1 MSEVG
6 SGRRLRRL
14 VPEMIAIVVSILLAF
29 SIDAAWE
36 ARSQRLREH
45 QALSGLQAD
54 FLETQKEVQ
63 DFVDHGQRRITRLE
77 ALAAVATGRAPA
89 PSRDSINFLLGEI
102 IWFNKLDP
110 TTSTLYALQG
120 SGELGIL
127 RNERLRRL
135 LATWETDLGD
145 TKEDESLLM
154 QSTFTDLWG
163 WYRRGPPMANPFG
176 VLPEAVLS
184 QDSVDILPYL
194 VTREFQNLVT
204 QQYALQLVVNG
215 NLAETDS
222 LISEILD
229 VVAAELEGAG
239 R

>member
-1 MSEVG
+1 
-6 SGRRLRRL
+6 
-14 VPEMIAIVVSILLAF
+14 LLAF

-63 DFVDHGQRRITRLE
+63 DFVDYGQRRITRLE

-89 PSRDSINFLLGEI
+89 PSRDSINFLLSEI

-135 LATWETDLGD
+135 LASWESDLRD
-145 TKEDESLLM
+145 TREDEGLLA

-163 WYRRGPPMANPFG
+163 WYLRGPPMANPFDA
-176 VLPEAVLS
+176 LPETVLS
-184 QDSVDILPYL
+184 QDSADILPYI
-194 VTREFQNLVT
+194 VTRNFRIWLRNSM
-204 QQYALQLVVNG
+204 AC
-215 NLAETDS
+215 S
-222 LISEILD
+222 LWSTAIWRKRI
-229 VVAAELEGAG
+229 

>member
-1 MSEVG
+1 MSELG
-6 SGRRLRRL
+6 SGRRLGRL

-45 QALSGLQAD
+45 EALSGLQAD
-54 FLETQKEVQ
+54 FLETRKQLQGSVE
-63 DFVDHGQRRITRLE
+63 FGHSRITSLE
-77 ALAAVATGRAPA
+77 ALGAVATGRVPA
-89 PSRDSINFLLGEI
+89 PSTDSINFLLGQI
-102 IWFNKLDP
+102 IWYNNFDP
-110 TTSTLYALQG
+110 VTSTLDALEG
-120 SGELGIL
+120 SGELSIL
-127 RNERLRRL
+127 RSERLRGL
-135 LATWETDLGD
+135 LAAWESDRSD
-145 TKEDESLLM
+145 TREDGALLA
-154 QSTFTDLWG
+154 QSTFSDLWE

-176 VLPEAVLS
+176 ALPETVLS

-194 VTREFQNLVT
+194 ATREFQNLVA

-215 NLAETDS
+215 DLAETDS

-229 VVAAELEGAG
+229 VIGAELKGAG

>member
-1 MSEVG
+1 MSELG
-6 SGRRLRRL
+6 SGRRLGRL

-36 ARSQRLREH
+36 ARSQRLKEH

-54 FLETQKEVQ
+54 FLETRKQLQ
-63 DFVDHGQRRITRLE
+63 DGIDLGRLRITSLE
-77 ALAAVATGRAPA
+77 ALGAVATGRTPA
-89 PSRDSINFLLGEI
+89 PSRDSINFLLSQI
-102 IWFNKLDP
+102 IWYNKFDP

-120 SGELGIL
+120 SGELSIL

-135 LATWETDLGD
+135 LASWESDLRD
-145 TKEDESLLM
+145 TKEDEGLLV

-163 WYRRGPPMANPFG
+163 WYRRGPPMANPFDA
-176 VLPEAVLS
+176 LPEAVLS
-184 QDSVDILPYL
+184 QDSADILPYL
-194 VTREFQNLVT
+194 VTREFQNLVA

-215 NLAETDS
+215 DLAETDS

-229 VVAAELEGAG
+229 VVGAELEGAG